1 MEHIRRPKSANIV
14 DSCPEFSWVLPIEAF
29 PQKGYRNYNFTWY
42 IFEWYSV
49 KLSCGN
55 HESFACVRQKFHQT

>member
-1 MEHIRRPKSANIV
+1 
-14 DSCPEFSWVLPIEAF
+14 VLPTEAF
-29 PQKGYRNYNFTWY
+29 PQKGYRIYNFTWY

-55 HESFACVRQKFHQT
+55 HESFACVRQKFQETQWLLALAKFYNAKKK